1 MNLHSGCLGLEICI
15 LTHKQEISIHFEAQI
30 TLSQKI
36 CVSFGKQ
43 QKKKKTKNF
52 VLTDRRS
59 FGEENLGM
67 DLFKT
72 L

>member
-43 QKKKKTKNF
+43 QKKKKQKP
-52 VLTDRRS
+52 LS
-59 FGEENLGM
+59 
-67 DLFKT
+67 
-72 L
+72 